1 MEKNLKTTKIIE
13 TNKDI
18 KKQVVKNISDTKPEV
33 KKLDSQKN
41 IRHPKS
47 ISKIKKIFQQKSGKL
62 L

>member
-41 IRHPKS
+41 IRNPKS